1 MSQLGL
7 FDRAGAPYVKN
18 SDTSK
23 EAADS
28 ILLNSKTLRGI
39 VFAYIKGANGCTCDE
54 VETALEMKHQTASAR
69 IRELSEAGYISD
81 KGKRRPTRSGRLAVV
96 WIPT

>member
-23 EAADS
+23 DAADS
-28 ILLNSKTLRGI
+28 ILLNSKTLRAM
-39 VFAYIKGANGCTCDE
+39 VFAYIKGTNGSTCDE
-54 VETALEMKHQTASAR
+54 VEAALEMRHQTASAR
-69 IRELSEAGYISD
+69 IRELAEAGYITD
-81 KGKRRPTRSGRLAVV
+81 KGGRRHTRSGRLAVV
-96 WIPT
+96 WVPT